1 MKDKSAFEESVFT
14 KSNIIFEKRKKRRKT
29 AVTLT
34 TSSLCV
40 LFIFT
45 ALLRAPIDFDGFMP
59 KKSAEVAVDNAYAPE
74 YENAGGHLYNKTDEF
89 DGVKDASA
97 DNGKKTE
104 IEAPQETEPAREET
118 QASTESV
125 QSTAAEA
132 AKFPY
137 PADEAPISIEIV
149 ITGSTASVYKS
160 EEDMNKIL
168 SALTKYSSLEEKSE
182 VKIAE
187 VTVNY
192 SIGNS
197 YHLVGQEFFDILDD
211 IKTDS

>member
-1 MKDKSAFEESVFT
+1 MKDKHAFEESVFT

-29 AVTLT
+29 ALALT

-45 ALLRAPIDFDGFMP
+45 ALLRSPVGLDSFAP
-59 KKSAEVAVDNAYAPE
+59 KKSAEAEVNNAYGPKHDNSEDIYYAA
-74 YENAGGHLYNKTDEF
+74 NEF
-89 DGVKDASA
+89 ETVKDASA
-97 DNGKKTE
+97 DYDKKHE
-104 IEAPQETEPAREET
+104 IEAPQEIEPAFAET

-132 AKFPY
+132 TKFPY
-137 PADEAPISIEIV
+137 PADEAPTSIEIV
-149 ITGSTASVYKS
+149 ITSSTASVYKS
-160 EEDMNKIL
+160 GNDMEKIL
-168 SALTKYSSLEEKSE
+168 LALSKYSALEEKSE

-187 VTVNY
+187 ITVNY

-197 YHLVGQEFFDILDD
+197 YHLVGQEFFDILDE
-211 IKTDS
+211 IKADS

>member
-1 MKDKSAFEESVFT
+1 MKDKSAFEESVFN

-29 AVTLT
+29 VTALT

-45 ALLRAPIDFDGFMP
+45 LLLRSPIGFDDFMS
-59 KKSAEVAVDNAYAPE
+59 KKSAEADAYAPE
-74 YENAGGHLYNKTDEF
+74 YKNTEDILYNKADEF

-97 DNGKKTE
+97 DIDKKTE

-197 YHLVGQEFFDILDD
+197 YHLVGQEFFDILDE